1 MNEHGLD
8 IQVFK
13 SKAIEAQGDL
23 HVYCMFIIKYYRK
36 LGH

>member
-1 MNEHGLD
+1 MNMVL
-8 IQVFK
+8 ISKCLK